1 MTDYIAGGGAVSI
14 DAQQTLEHFTKA
26 PDGRAVMDG
35 DGVIWRYS
43 AADDL
48 WYARRHPASPV
59 DSRRLAFALAPGLEE
74 ALGVES

>member
-1 MTDYIAGGGAVSI
+1 MTTLTRD
-14 DAQQTLEHFTKA
+14 QRETLEHFTKA

-43 AADDL
+43 SADDL

-59 DSRRLAFALAPGLEE
+59 ESVTLARALAPDLSA
-74 ALGVES
+74 ALDSDRDEGVGA

>member
-1 MTDYIAGGGAVSI
+1 MSF
-14 DAQQTLEHFTKA
+14 DAQQTLDHFTKA

-59 DSRRLAFALAPGLEE
+59 DSRTLAFALAPGLEE
-74 ALGVES
+74 EMVS